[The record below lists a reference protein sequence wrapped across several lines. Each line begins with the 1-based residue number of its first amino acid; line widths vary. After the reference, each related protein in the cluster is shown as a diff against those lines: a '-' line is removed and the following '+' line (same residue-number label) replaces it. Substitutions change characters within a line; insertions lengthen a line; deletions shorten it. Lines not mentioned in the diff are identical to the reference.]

1 MSTTIPTVGFI
12 QDRLHQFPSAL
23 VIFLAV
29 LLTLLG
35 VGINNAG
42 ARSLLVGTQWGKEPG
57 TETSKPY
64 IGGGVGGIVFGMVT
78 FATLAT
84 ILLLAVI
91 SEKHDP
97 SVGPGMLFALWVCTG
112 LVGGAFGARWRW
124 AARSCCGVLG
134 GCVSTLAPF
143 FSIPQLSSLLDPLRS
158 LSFSYLIIASLHLS
172 SLLARSI
179 FTLLLTLFSLVLCLL
194 PQTVKFLSVLSAFS
208 GAWIHFLGIDLLMK
222 IGYVDLTGLLV
233 AKFGVSASGQVE
245 EEVLVLVWEKA
256 SWRACVAGWWL
267 MGLSGAA
274 WQWYWG
280 GEAGGKEKVGDTY
293 LSSLVSTGEA
303 PKALLGTYTPPSESF
318 LTRISHLFTFWKT
331 SSTQSARFTDLPNPR
346 TRNGRRRTSTW
357 DGEELHQD
365 GNEDRL
371 SSRIWTD
378 DEEDELGVQS
388 DEEGQSE
395 ELIFGRRGG
404 RKRGG
409 RRVEE
414 HELNSVKDSHRGS
427 NPAKYD
433 TQWSDEEGDYEVDE
447 EDLGLHG
454 GTSRDLRSKPPAYST
469 SPTRYSLGSGWSGTT
484 LGATGD
490 AADADVAHHGKSG
503 IAPGSGRDPP
513 SSQGAVRGRSDH
525 PSNAD
530 RPRKEFFPPNQA
542 ESPTRVPLP
551 ATPSLRK
558 AIDRIDVAQRQARSE
573 TPTTPQ
579 KNPFHH
585 PSDESTEYET
595 DLGNGKSSRPV
606 SIKSTSSQASYD
618 AWWAEVIA
626 KSKAK

>member
-1 MSTTIPTVGFI
+1 MSTAIPTLGFL
-12 QDRLHQFPSAL
+12 QDRLHQLPSAL
-23 VIFLAV
+23 VIFFAV
-29 LLTLLG
+29 LLILLG

-42 ARSLLVGTQWGKEPG
+42 ARSMLVGTQWGKEPG
-57 TETSKPY
+57 TDTNRHY
-64 IGGGVGGIVFGMVT
+64 IGGGVGGFVFGMVT

-84 ILLLAVI
+84 ILLLAII
-91 SEKHDP
+91 SKKHDP

-112 LVGGAFGARWRW
+112 LVGGAIGARWRW

-134 GCVSTLAPF
+134 G
-143 FSIPQLSSLLDPLRS
+143 
-158 LSFSYLIIASLHLS
+158 LSFSYLIIASFHLS
-172 SLLARSI
+172 SLLTRSV

-194 PQTVKFLSVLSAFS
+194 PQTVKSLSVLSAFS
-208 GAWIHFLGIDLLMK
+208 GAWIHFLGIDLLIK

-233 AKFGVSASGQVE
+233 AKYGVSANGRVE
-245 EEVLVLVWEKA
+245 EEVLVLAWEKA

-280 GEAGGKEKVGDTY
+280 GEAGGKEKEWDTY

-303 PKALLGTYTPPSESF
+303 PKALLGTYTPPESF
-318 LTRISHLFTFWKT
+318 LTRISHLFTSWRT

-346 TRNGRRRTSTW
+346 TKTGRRRTSTW

-365 GNEDRL
+365 ANEDRL
-371 SSRIWTD
+371 SSRIWAD
-378 DEEDELGVQS
+378 DEEDELGFQS

-404 RKRGG
+404 GGRGG
-409 RRVEE
+409 TRVEE
-414 HELNSVKDSHRGS
+414 HELKSVKDSRRGS

-454 GTSRDLRSKPPAYST
+454 GASRDLRSNPPAYPT
-469 SPTRYSLGSGWSGTT
+469 SPTRYSLRSAWSGTT

-490 AADADVAHHGKSG
+490 AAHVAHHGRSG
-503 IAPGSGRDPP
+503 IALGSCRDPP
-513 SSQGAVRGRSDH
+513 SSQGTALGRSDN

-530 RPRKEFFPPNQA
+530 RPRKEVFPPNQA
-542 ESPTRVPLP
+542 KSPTGVRLP
-551 ATPSLRK
+551 ATLSLPK

-573 TPTTPQ
+573 TPPTPQ
-579 KNPFHH
+579 KNPFQHR
-585 PSDESTEYET
+585 SDDATEYEM

-606 SIKSTSSQASYD
+606 SIKSTSSQTSYD